1 MNIAIIDADLIG
13 KNKHRFPNLV
23 CMKESGYYKELGHN
37 VKLLTNYENLES
49 YDLVL
54 ISKVFTDTPIDDAI
68 LNLSNVKYGG
78 TGFYYDKAPK
88 LDCEIE
94 HHMPDYNLYNE
105 WVNEQI
111 DNGVNKS
118 EFAYYLDYSIGFTTR
133 GCFRQCAF
141 CVNKN
146 YKKVEQHSPLSE
158 FLDEDRK
165 YICLL
170 DDNILGYPKWKEIFE
185 ELKATNKPFQYK
197 QGMDERIL
205 TDEKCK
211 MLSEVKY
218 KGDFIFAFDN
228 IEDREIIE
236 TKLTLLRQYI
246 DKRCK
251 FYVFCGFDR
260 NDKWDYDFWVRD
272 ILETFERIKIL
283 MKYGAV
289 PYIMRFNRYEES
301 PYRGLYI
308 NFASWCN
315 QPAFFKKMSFR
326 EFCIKKGINSKV
338 YSKYKND
345 YDTYL
350 QDGYSKGSSWRYLDD
365 FESKHSDISEQYFD
379 IKFNDINEYI
389 GVK

>member
-37 VKLLTNYENLES
+37 VKLLTNYEKLES

-68 LNLSNVKYGG
+68 LNLPNVKYGG

-111 DNGVNKS
+111 DKGVNKS

-158 FLDEDRK
+158 FLDKDRK

-170 DDNILGYPKWKEIFE
+170 DDNVLGCPKWKEIFE

-228 IEDREIIE
+228 IEDREIIDSKTPE
-236 TKLTLLRQYI
+236 EF
-246 DKRCK
+246 DK
-251 FYVFCGFDR
+251 
-260 NDKWDYDFWVRD
+260 
-272 ILETFERIKIL
+272 
-283 MKYGAV
+283 
-289 PYIMRFNRYEES
+289 
-301 PYRGLYI
+301 
-308 NFASWCN
+308 
-315 QPAFFKKMSFR
+315 
-326 EFCIKKGINSKV
+326 
-338 YSKYKND
+338 
-345 YDTYL
+345 
-350 QDGYSKGSSWRYLDD
+350 YLDD
-365 FESKHSDISEQYFD
+365 LDSEYTAYNEQDYPSVHNLGICLSPITINFNNSDDLLFTN
-379 IKFNDINEYI
+379 NDLF
-389 GVK
+389 GKGA